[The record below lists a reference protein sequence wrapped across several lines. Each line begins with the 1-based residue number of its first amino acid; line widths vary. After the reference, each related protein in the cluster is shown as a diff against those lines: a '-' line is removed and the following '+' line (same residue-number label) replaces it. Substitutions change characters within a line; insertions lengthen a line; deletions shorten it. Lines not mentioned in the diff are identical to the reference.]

1 MGLVGGIVELVELV
15 ELVVVELV
23 ALAAAAVVVV
33 VVVLTTAGGGGAD
46 FHVKQ
51 ILDSQSMSRKH
62 PPLNLTEYGGIV
74 VVVVVVVVGGIVVAF
89 VEFEGIVVAFVEFA
103 GVVCAAHSSKLA
115 AISTRATAAADLRA
129 KRAMAG
135 IVSLS
140 LCTSYGKKAGSLRR
154 GCLCES
160 PSRAQQETS

>member
-1 MGLVGGIVELVELV
+1 MLVELVELV
-15 ELVVVELV
+15 ELV
-23 ALAAAAVVVV
+23 ALAAAVVVVV

-74 VVVVVVVVGGIVVAF
+74 VVVVVVVGGIVVAF

-115 AISTRATAAADLRA
+115 AISTSATAAADLRA